1 MVQSWHLG
9 TLAPWQLGRLA
20 RVPITQQSVGSTNL
34 LFIVRVSRDKTPDE
48 KPGFLN
54 VHIDTVIDV
63 QYSLR
68 ASYLKKYMSL
78 HYASEV
84 LFLITCLNLCLNRFL
99 KYQRAIRHFLHN
111 VHYIEKVLAA
121 SPNIIVWSSQYRCQ
135 NCGAL
140 TLSGTSHQAAIG
152 EAAWLKQ
159 GIKQQ

>member
-1 MVQSWHLG
+1 MLRWQGPVLTPWHLG

-34 LFIVRVSRDKTPDE
+34 LFIVRVSRDKTRDE

-99 KYQRAIRHFLHN
+99 KYQCAIRHFLHN
-111 VHYIEKVLAA
+111 VHREGA
-121 SPNIIVWSSQYRCQ
+121 S
-135 NCGAL
+135 G
-140 TLSGTSHQAAIG
+140 LS
-152 EAAWLKQ
+152 
-159 GIKQQ
+159 